1 MYNQKL
7 SERRAQAVKAY
18 LMKDGGLQNV
28 VFNVKGFGAEHP
40 IAANTKPDGTDNPDG
55 RQKNRRVEIVM
66 RKSK

>member
-1 MYNQKL
+1 
-7 SERRAQAVKAY
+7 
-18 LMKDGGLQNV
+18 MKDGGLQNV